1 MGLREVLGLELA
13 KKNPECRAVLFDAA
27 ARAQLFISILSLG
40 TALLQYANIEAG
52 CTAVKGSEIAWNE
65 TEGRLQTD
73 EEADAVDKDCEGKV
87 FGGLSPSSTL
97 TTMSSIANVIIA
109 LTLPT
114 CGAIID
120 YSSLRKK
127 VVLYSFYGLWVGN
140 FIQIF
145 TSESTWMIS
154 VVVQAALCS
163 VCYMFHQASILSY
176 LSEVVDDEEGL
187 KHINASL
194 RVWELGF
201 MLAFTILAFILS
213 KIMGFGVL
221 SQATLAQALACLG
234 SIPFFWIVIKD
245 LGEREAKQECPKEQS
260 LFIAG
265 FTKILKTYR
274 YLSADFPECRKMLIA
289 AMFFESGNANIV
301 NASIVLIT
309 NVLEV
314 ENPTM
319 ILLLIMV
326 VTVPGAAMAPTAQ
339 KLLGL
344 KFSMILV
351 LSINILASLLIIFW
365 INSPKSAK
373 YVFVLGLLYGIGIGS
388 SYPIQRTLFL
398 ALAPYGQ
405 EAEMFGIW
413 QCCCIILQWAPGLIF
428 TYINEM
434 TGSIISA
441 ICVIPAFHAMGLL
454 IILSID
460 LDKGAKEHEAT
471 KHLKHKVGGTGGSTA
486 KVGVEGGGGEEG
498 T

>member
-1 MGLREVLGLELA
+1 MGLRQVLGLELIE
-13 KKNPECRAVLFDAA
+13 KNPECRAVLFDAA
-27 ARAQLFISILSLG
+27 GRAQLFISILSLG

-52 CTAVKGSEIAWNE
+52 CTSVKGSEIAWNE
-65 TEGRLQTD
+65 TEGRMQTD
-73 EEADAVDKDCEGKV
+73 EEADAVDMDCQGKV

-97 TTMSSIANVIIA
+97 TTMASIANVLIA

-127 VVLYSFYGLWVGN
+127 VVLYSFYGLWIGN
-140 FIQIF
+140 FIQVF
-145 TSESTWMIS
+145 TSEGTWMIS

-163 VCYMFHQASILSY
+163 VCYMFHQASILAY

-187 KHINASL
+187 KHINASI

-201 MLAFTILAFILS
+201 MLGFTILAFILS
-213 KIMGFGVL
+213 TIMGLGVL
-221 SQATLAQALACLG
+221 GQATLAQALACFG
-234 SIPFFWIVIKD
+234 SIPFFWVVIKD
-245 LGEREAKQECPKEQS
+245 LGEREAKQERPKGQT
-260 LFIAG
+260 LFVAG
-265 FTKILKTYR
+265 FTKIIKTYR
-274 YLSADFPECRKMLIA
+274 YLSSDFPECRKMLIA

-326 VTVPGAAMAPTAQ
+326 ITVPGAAMAPTAQ
-339 KLLGL
+339 KIWGL
-344 KFSMILV
+344 KFSMIFV
-351 LSINILASLLIIFW
+351 LSVNILASLLIIFW
-365 INSPKSAK
+365 INSPESAK
-373 YVFVLGLLYGIGIGS
+373 YVYVLGILYGIGIGS

-428 TYINEM
+428 TYINEV

-454 IILSID
+454 IVLSIN
-460 LDKGAKEHEAT
+460 LEQGVEAHKATEH
-471 KHLKHKVGGTGGSTA
+471 LRHKAVGVGGSTA
-486 KVGVEGGGGEEG
+486 KVGVEGEGG